1 MHPSDG
7 IDIIIRTQEPADWK
21 IITKKYGTNLWNAL
35 GSPPAWNSAEKL
47 LLLALFPLI
56 PKKHTDRSVDD
67 THKNSSIHSLY
78 QIMNPQMRYF
88 YDISFK

>member
-56 PKKHTDRSVDD
+56 QKNIQIGQWMIHTKIVP
-67 THKNSSIHSLY
+67 SIHYIKL
-78 QIMNPQMRYF
+78 
-88 YDISFK
+88 

>member
-1 MHPSDG
+1 MRPSDG

-56 PKKHTDRSVDD
+56 QKKNIQIGQWMIHTKIVP
-67 THKNSSIHSLY
+67 SIHYIKL
-78 QIMNPQMRYF
+78 
-88 YDISFK
+88 

>member
-7 IDIIIRTQEPADWK
+7 IDIIIRTQEPVDWK

-56 PKKHTDRSVDD
+56 QKKNIQIGQWMIHTKIVP
-67 THKNSSIHSLY
+67 SIHYINL
-78 QIMNPQMRYF
+78 
-88 YDISFK
+88 

>member
-35 GSPPAWNSAEKL
+35 GSPPAWNGAEKL

-56 PKKHTDRSVDD
+56 QNNIQIGQWMLQTKIVP
-67 THKNSSIHSLY
+67 SIHYIKL
-78 QIMNPQMRYF
+78 
-88 YDISFK
+88 

>member
-35 GSPPAWNSAEKL
+35 GSPPPWNSAEKL
-47 LLLALFPLI
+47 LLLAPIPLI
-56 PKKHTDRSVDD
+56 Q
-67 THKNSSIHSLY
+67 KNIQIGQWRIQTKTVPSIHYINL
-78 QIMNPQMRYF
+78 
-88 YDISFK
+88 

>member
-56 PKKHTDRSVDD
+56 QKHIQRVQWMIQTKTVP
-67 THKNSSIHSLY
+67 SIHYIKL
-78 QIMNPQMRYF
+78 
-88 YDISFK
+88 